1 MEHGV
6 GSDTRAYPLEKFPRQ
21 KRKRTPFFV
30 QEFVRKIPSLDLS
43 HSNVFRT
50 FYRRYLSH
58 CLDANRFIHTDKLS
72 SLQAVVAT
80 SRLLSTRPSSSC
92 GLRQSLLNDLSFSA
106 FPLRSLVLQLSALK
120 LTVPHGSKPSWMLGR
135 LLATANRK
143 LECAMLVVLV
153 RALGTRSIVS
163 LLPSHRSHMRN
174 SLNCLLFLCFYSSRG
189 GGNRSQWSQ
198 RHRSPYLHNWT
209 RRLAGTMGR

>member
-1 MEHGV
+1 
-6 GSDTRAYPLEKFPRQ
+6 
-21 KRKRTPFFV
+21 
-30 QEFVRKIPSLDLS
+30 VRKIPSLDLS

-92 GLRQSLLNDLSFSA
+92 GLRQYLLNDLSFSA
-106 FPLRSLVLQLSALK
+106 FSLRVLVSRPSSLK
-120 LTVPHGSKPSWMLGR
+120 MTVPHGSKPSWMLGR

-153 RALGTRSIVS
+153 RALGIQGIEIFF
-163 LLPSHRSHMRN
+163 SHRSHLKN
-174 SLNCLLFLCFYSSRG
+174 SLNRFHFCFYSSRG
-189 GGNRSQWSQ
+189 GGNRSQWSE